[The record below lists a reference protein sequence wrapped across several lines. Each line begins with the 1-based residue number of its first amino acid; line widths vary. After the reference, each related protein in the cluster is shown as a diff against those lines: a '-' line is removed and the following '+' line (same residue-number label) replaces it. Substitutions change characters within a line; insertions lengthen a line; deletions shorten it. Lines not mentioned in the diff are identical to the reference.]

1 METILGEEF
10 IKMWVR
16 NINYCKN
23 ETAIFFS
30 RYIYPDKDNLKISDE
45 NSSKKENPDIQ
56 TLEHLKVSFLE
67 DIVLFHFLISSTCLS
82 MTFLDQEQPPWS
94 LIRPLDQFRLLISS
108 TLESWSVLHIDQFSS
123 LWILPLDQ
131 FYPLISSTPW
141 SVLPLDQFYP
151 LTSLTPW
158 SVPSLDQFNPLTSST
173 PWSVLS
179 LDQFYTW
186 IISPLDQFSTLI
198 H

>member
-1 METILGEEF
+1 MLKTVNVFLPLWIFRPTFKSGKNAEGMETILGEEF

-67 DIVLFHFLISSTCLS
+67 DIVLFHLMIS
-82 MTFLDQEQPPWS
+82 FN
-94 LIRPLDQFRLLISS
+94 
-108 TLESWSVLHIDQFSS
+108 
-123 LWILPLDQ
+123 
-131 FYPLISSTPW
+131 PW
-141 SVLPLDQFYP
+141 SVSFLD
-151 LTSLTPW
+151 
-158 SVPSLDQFNPLTSST
+158 
-173 PWSVLS
+173 
-179 LDQFYTW
+179 
-186 IISPLDQFSTLI
+186 
-198 H
+198 